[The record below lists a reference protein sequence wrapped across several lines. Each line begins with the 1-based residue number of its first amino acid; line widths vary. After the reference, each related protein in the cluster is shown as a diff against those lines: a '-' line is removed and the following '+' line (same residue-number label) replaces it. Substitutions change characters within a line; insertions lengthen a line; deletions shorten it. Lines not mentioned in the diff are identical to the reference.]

1 LEAAPAVFQI
11 HIADE
16 SGKLAALPQGPIPNE
31 PRTYTELLDD
41 DKMYNARF
49 VLSICV
55 VEINEDFNQQYPA
68 PASDP

>member
-1 LEAAPAVFQI
+1 VFQI

-16 SGKLAALPQGPIPNE
+16 SGKTVPPPQGDIPYE

-49 VLSICV
+49 VLSICE